1 MTSATAQARPEPENG
16 FSKARLAFRN
26 WRHSRPFWGGLLVV
40 IAGGPILYFPYADL
54 SLGSLSLH
62 LSTTA
67 GAQSLVI
74 GVLLIALGISVW
86 FQPHIRVFAGIAALI
101 LTLISIPMSNLAG
114 FGLALLP
121 GLIGG
126 ALVCSWAPLKQPKGA
141 SAVEGAEGAEG
152 ADSAAFAQQ
161 PQYQGQYQGQE
172 QQPEEIH
179 PIAAL
184 FEPAPGA
191 QPAPQAAVE
200 APTVAQPVAQP
211 AAPGAVPTPRTET
224 ASDPEGAREGAH
236 DGE

>member
-26 WRHSRPFWGGLLVV
+26 WRRSRPFWGGLLVL
-40 IAGGPILYFPYADL
+40 IAGGPILYFPYANL
-54 SLGSLSLH
+54 TLGSLSLH

-74 GVLLIALGISVW
+74 GALLIALGISVW

-141 SAVEGAEGAEG
+141 AAAEGAEGAE
-152 ADSAAFAQQ
+152 SAAFVQQ
-161 PQYQGQYQGQE
+161 QGLGGE
-172 QQPEEIH
+172 QQSEQTH

-184 FEPAPGA
+184 FEPAPGSESEP
-191 QPAPQAAVE
+191 QPTVE
-200 APTVAQPVAQP
+200 APTVAQPMAQP
-211 AAPGAVPTPRTET
+211 AAPGELPAPRAE
-224 ASDPEGAREGAH
+224 AQPEPEGAREGAH

>member
-26 WRHSRPFWGGLLVV
+26 WRRSRPFWGGLLVL
-40 IAGGPILYFPYADL
+40 IAGGPILYFPYANL
-54 SLGSLSLH
+54 TLGSLSLH

-86 FQPHIRVFAGIAALI
+86 FQPHVRVFAGIAALV

-126 ALVCSWAPLKQPKGA
+126 ALVCSWAPLKQPA
-141 SAVEGAEGAEG
+141 PAAEGAEGAEG

-161 PQYQGQYQGQE
+161 PQVEGG
-172 QQPEEIH
+172 QQPEQTY

-191 QPAPQAAVE
+191 APQPAAE
-200 APTVAQPVAQP
+200 APTMAKPVAQPTAQP
-211 AAPGAVPTPRTET
+211 AAPGAVPAPRAEET
-224 ASDPEGAREGAH
+224 SAQSEGAREGAH

>member
-26 WRHSRPFWGGLLVV
+26 WRRSRPFWGGLLVL
-40 IAGGPILYFPYADL
+40 IAGGPILYFPYANL
-54 SLGSLSLH
+54 TLGSLSLH

-86 FQPHIRVFAGIAALI
+86 VQPHIRVFAGIAALI

-126 ALVCSWAPLKQPKGA
+126 ALLCSWAPLKQPKGEP
-141 SAVEGAEGAEG
+141 VAEG
-152 ADSAAFAQQ
+152 ADGAAFTQ
-161 PQYQGQYQGQE
+161 
-172 QQPEEIH
+172 QQPEETH
-179 PIAAL
+179 PIAAM
-184 FEPAPGA
+184 FEPAP
-191 QPAPQAAVE
+191 QEAVE
-200 APTVAQPVAQP
+200 APTVAQAVAQPVAQP
-211 AAPGAVPTPRTET
+211 AEPGAVPAPRTET
-224 ASDPEGAREGAH
+224 APEPEGAREGAD